1 MIETSGYDFKYQA
14 MEREDRKKV
23 LPRRNICSISPA
35 ENWGDVF
42 FTGNGKQKMNLL
54 GNPEHEIIAFKQE
67 LLFEPMWKN
76 PPQPPALAEIMKEIR
91 FFLRNGEPDKAVK
104 LVSQAQTEAGYDPF
118 MNRMETGAIIP
129 VSMLRSHQAF
139 RLAIEQSSKGKI
151 RNYLRWLDLMNGEVT
166 VQWEDS
172 FGSYKREA
180 LSAYS
185 TDVNVIRFTAW
196 NGASVNA
203 EVEIQLPTENKF
215 EGEGL
220 RYPGKCRQKLE
231 NEDGIICYEL
241 AYDPEYGEKGY
252 CSVVRFIPEGGQ
264 MEGTG
269 RKVSVRD
276 AKSLLVISKTVK
288 LEKNFRFGCGK
299 ELKKEMQ
306 KNFDFEEL
314 RKENQTY
321 LGEKMRR
328 SGIRFRSDDQDY
340 EMAGEELLAQI
351 HTKGQLDPVM
361 LEKLYDMGRFYQ
373 IADTGTIPPLWGQHN
388 INTNLQVC
396 SGNSTGLF
404 EEMDTYFRYY
414 ENKFEDFRIN
424 AQRLFGARG
433 VLASIHCDYDSGLLY
448 HFSSTYPHYC
458 WTGCLGWIYNEFWG
472 YYLVTGDKKFLE
484 ERIIPALKEI
494 ALFFEDY
501 ACDRDENGRTIFYPS
516 FSPENPTPYYI
527 QKPEGLCATS
537 INSVMDIMICRE
549 VLDHL
554 IEGCKELGIE
564 KEQIPHWEKQR
575 KELPV
580 YLLDEEGGLKEW
592 AWPGIP
598 ENYNHRHVSHHYA
611 LWPGHELTWE
621 NEPELA
627 RAIMISNR
635 KRGHQDESAH
645 GIIHRLF
652 SAIRLKD
659 LEDTVYNLQYL
670 MSHGYVTKAL
680 NTNHYPYAV
689 RFPDLQ
695 GAMPAILAEM
705 CVFSSPGMV
714 EFLPAMPETLKTGRI
729 EGIWLYTWMKLEY
742 MEWSPE
748 WIKADLVSVRD
759 QKVEIMYR
767 KGAAEFWVNGNV
779 LAKDQKS
786 ITAAFQA
793 GEKISVMIR
802 R

>member
-1 MIETSGYDFKYQA
+1 
-14 MEREDRKKV
+14 
-23 LPRRNICSISPA
+23 
-35 ENWGDVF
+35 
-42 FTGNGKQKMNLL
+42 
-54 GNPEHEIIAFKQE
+54 
-67 LLFEPMWKN
+67 
-76 PPQPPALAEIMKEIR
+76 MKEIR

-185 TDVNVIRFTAW
+185 TDVNVMRFTAW

-241 AYDPEYGEKGY
+241 VYDPEYGEKGY

-373 IADTGTIPPLWGQHN
+373 IADTGTIPPLWG
-388 INTNLQVC
+388 
-396 SGNSTGLF
+396 ST
-404 EEMDTYFRYY
+404 
-414 ENKFEDFRIN
+414 I
-424 AQRLFGARG
+424 
-433 VLASIHCDYDSGLLY
+433 SI
-448 HFSSTYPHYC
+448 
-458 WTGCLGWIYNEFWG
+458 
-472 YYLVTGDKKFLE
+472 
-484 ERIIPALKEI
+484 R
-494 ALFFEDY
+494 
-501 ACDRDENGRTIFYPS
+501 
-516 FSPENPTPYYI
+516 
-527 QKPEGLCATS
+527 
-537 INSVMDIMICRE
+537 ICRS
-549 VLDHL
+549 V
-554 IEGCKELGIE
+554 
-564 KEQIPHWEKQR
+564 
-575 KELPV
+575 
-580 YLLDEEGGLKEW
+580 
-592 AWPGIP
+592 
-598 ENYNHRHVSHHYA
+598 
-611 LWPGHELTWE
+611 
-621 NEPELA
+621 
-627 RAIMISNR
+627 
-635 KRGHQDESAH
+635 
-645 GIIHRLF
+645 
-652 SAIRLKD
+652 
-659 LEDTVYNLQYL
+659 
-670 MSHGYVTKAL
+670 
-680 NTNHYPYAV
+680 
-689 RFPDLQ
+689 
-695 GAMPAILAEM
+695 
-705 CVFSSPGMV
+705 
-714 EFLPAMPETLKTGRI
+714 PETVRVCLKKWIHTS
-729 EGIWLYTWMKLEY
+729 GITKTSL
-742 MEWSPE
+742 
-748 WIKADLVSVRD
+748 
-759 QKVEIMYR
+759 
-767 KGAAEFWVNGNV
+767 
-779 LAKDQKS
+779 
-786 ITAAFQA
+786 
-793 GEKISVMIR
+793 KISG
-802 R
+802 